1 MAVFEVEFVFSCR
14 CFDSDVLSAMGMST
28 INYEIGGY
36 VSRDHVVK
44 VFEAVY
50 FKNESSVFICCY
62 GHLLE
67 SMRFDIKNC
76 LHYNRKVNFQMR
88 HDFSYYWTKKCYQ
101 CYRISIKR
109 L

>member
-28 INYEIGGY
+28 INYEIGDY

-62 GHLLE
+62 DHLLE
-67 SMRFDIKNC
+67 SMRFDTKNC
-76 LHYNRKVNFQMR
+76 LHYKNIENITRGSFVEK
-88 HDFSYYWTKKCYQ
+88 
-101 CYRISIKR
+101 I
-109 L
+109 